1 MSTPHKS
8 TYAVTIRNEKGLLIA
23 RDAQGDW
30 RTNGDAASY
39 DAKTHGDFA
48 HYLFHLEEIESSEMQ
63 ADGTCIAVIREW

>member
-8 TYAVTIRNEKGLLIA
+8 TYTVTIRNEKGLLIA
-23 RDAQGDW
+23 RDAQGVC
-30 RTNGDAASY
+30 RTNGLTADY

-63 ADGTCIAVIREW
+63 ADGTCKAVIREW